1 MELPSGRAIYR
12 YFRDTEEAGIAT
24 IFLNLADHLAARG
37 PNLELAAWQAHTR
50 MANYILEEHFKQSA
64 VIKQEKLIDGDDLI
78 KIFGMPP
85 GPEIG
90 NILEQLHEARA
101 AGEITDRNE
110 ALDYVKRLLHR
121 E

>member
-37 PNLELAAWQAHTR
+37 PNLELAAWKAHTR
-50 MANYILEEHFKQSA
+50 MANYVLEEHFKQSA
-64 VIKQEKLIDGDDLI
+64 VIKQEKLIDGNDLI
-78 KIFGMPP
+78 EIFDLEP

-90 NILEQLHEARA
+90 NILEQVHEAQA
-101 AGEITDRNE
+101 AGEIITHDE
-110 ALDYVKRLLHR
+110 AIEYAKKLLNKG
-121 E
+121 